1 MSWFVRT
8 RVPQSPSR
16 SWPSSSSLRAYSSLA
31 INRSVQM
38 FLDKLTFNA
47 VGAIEVAGVD
57 SQALAGTAALAAG
70 LAASASHHAPME
82 ARHDHR
88 QLNKRRVALS
98 FGDCHGQPLM
108 CVTDHVF
115 HHPDQWLRLETA
127 PNDHRSESAPSPS
140 DAKYPTVSVPWSCQ
154 LP

>member
-1 MSWFVRT
+1 MSDLVCT
-8 RVPQSPSR
+8 DDNSAEPESELAVVVEPEGLLVAGDQS
-16 SWPSSSSLRAYSSLA
+16 
-31 INRSVQM
+31 SVQM

-88 QLNKRRVALS
+88 QLNKR
-98 FGDCHGQPLM
+98 
-108 CVTDHVF
+108 
-115 HHPDQWLRLETA
+115 
-127 PNDHRSESAPSPS
+127 
-140 DAKYPTVSVPWSCQ
+140 
-154 LP
+154 